1 MNIYPF
7 FKNYITVGLPK
18 EEIIGIFEKNDI
30 KTDTMAYNF
39 KFDKE
44 KNYYIPYK
52 NPYGWGV
59 RQSFVPEI
67 HIALSEQ
74 GTETKITLHFC
85 LERMCEEVIT
95 LVFAIVLTFSIFL
108 FATGFIK
115 EFIPIMRP
123 IPLIMLLL
131 TYFMPL
137 FYIGKYRSRA
147 VKEIQKMVGKEKS
160 ESYQD

>member
-7 FKNYITVGLPK
+7 FKNCIIVGLPK

-44 KNYYIPYK
+44 KSKYISYK

-59 RQSFVPEI
+59 HQSFVPEI
-67 HIALSEQ
+67 HIDFSEQ
-74 GTETKITLHFC
+74 GAEAKITLHFR

-95 LVFAIVLTFSIFL
+95 LVLALVLVFSIFL
-108 FATGFIK
+108 LATGFIK
-115 EFIPIMRP
+115 DFIPIMRP

-131 TYFMPL
+131 IYFMPL
-137 FYIGKYRSRA
+137 FYICRYRSRA
-147 VKEIQKMVGKEKS
+147 VKEIQEMVGKVI
-160 ESYQD
+160 

>member
-7 FKNYITVGLPK
+7 FKNCITVDLPK
-18 EEIIGIFEKNDI
+18 EKIIGIFEKNDI
-30 KTDTMAYNF
+30 KTDGMAYNF

-44 KNYYIPYK
+44 KSKYIPYK
-52 NPYGWGV
+52 NPNGWGV

-67 HIALSEQ
+67 HIDFSEQ
-74 GTETKITLHFC
+74 GTETKITLHFR

-95 LVFAIVLTFSIFL
+95 LVLALVLVFSIFL
-108 FATGFIK
+108 LATGFIK

-147 VKEIQKMVGKEKS
+147 AKEIKEMVGKEKA
-160 ESYQD
+160 DF

>member
-1 MNIYPF
+1 M
-7 FKNYITVGLPK
+7 
-18 EEIIGIFEKNDI
+18 NDI
-30 KTDTMAYNF
+30 KTDSLAYNF

-44 KNYYIPYK
+44 KSKYIPYK

-67 HIALSEQ
+67 HIDFSEQ
-74 GTETKITLHFC
+74 STETKITLRFR
-85 LERMCEEVIT
+85 LERVREEVIT
-95 LVFAIVLTFSIFL
+95 LVLALVLVFSIFL
-108 FATGFIK
+108 LVTGFIK

-137 FYIGKYRSRA
+137 FYICRYRSRA
-147 VKEIQKMVGKEKS
+147 VKEIQKMVGKGIKFS
-160 ESYQD
+160 LQ

>member
-7 FKNYITVGLPK
+7 FKNCITVDLPK
-18 EEIIGIFEKNDI
+18 DEIIGIFEKYDI
-30 KTDTMAYNF
+30 KTESLAYYF
-39 KFDKE
+39 KFDKV
-44 KNYYIPYK
+44 KSKYVPYK

-67 HIALSEQ
+67 YIDFLKQ
-74 GTETKITLHFC
+74 GTETKITLNFC

-95 LVFAIVLTFSIFL
+95 LVLAIVLVFSVLL
-108 FATGFIK
+108 FATGFIN

-123 IPLIMLLL
+123 IPLMMLLL

-137 FYIGKYRSRA
+137 FYIAKYRSR
-147 VKEIQKMVGKEKS
+147 VLKEIQKTIGNENADL
-160 ESYQD
+160 YQD